1 MARNV
6 DVFGFDELEKAF
18 NRVQKK
24 YPDKADAMLMALGQ
38 AANKKTKENTNPH
51 VKTGKL
57 RKSWRLKKVKLY
69 KSGTVRVVR
78 VQSTAPH
85 AHLVEYGHEI
95 VKGGKT
101 RERGRTLNRVQRSAR
116 GITSHGRV
124 EGKYMLEKAM
134 TETRSAFNRDAEK
147 LLDAIC
153 EEVEV

>member
-38 AANKKTKENTNPH
+38 AVNKRTKELTP
-51 VKTGKL
+51 VRTKKL

>member
-1 MARNV
+1 MAKNV

-18 NRVQKK
+18 NRMEKK

-38 AANKKTKENTNPH
+38 AANKRTKALTP
-51 VKTGKL
+51 VRTKKL

>member
-1 MARNV
+1 MAKNV

-38 AANKKTKENTNPH
+38 AANKRTKALTP
-51 VKTGKL
+51 VRTKKL